1 VLSMHIAAA
10 TALPIFLFSLFCF
23 ILIWKTKTKNG
34 GRTGGPSARAPP
46 KIKKR

>member
-23 ILIWKTKTKNG
+23 ILIWKTKTKMVD
-34 GRTGGPSARAPP
+34 GRGAFQLVRPQ
-46 KIKKR
+46 K